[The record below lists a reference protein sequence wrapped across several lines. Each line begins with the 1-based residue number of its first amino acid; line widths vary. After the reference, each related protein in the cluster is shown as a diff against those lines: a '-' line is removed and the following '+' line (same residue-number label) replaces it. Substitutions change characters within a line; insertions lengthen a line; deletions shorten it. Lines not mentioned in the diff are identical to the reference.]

1 MHLRYAGQ
9 NFLMAGQL
17 DSDLNKRCRT
27 FLASI
32 KNRHHKIWSDFP
44 IFEEKGGDYDIVI
57 GWYADD
63 PEMTNMK
70 YVDGMDLTQKS
81 FCEADNKTRI
91 GCETRLPEATCQ
103 RFQEV
108 TKCAGILYQEMELN
122 GKCGVD
128 VL

>member
-1 MHLRYAGQ
+1 MVENFGTPHLANMPDIGEEH
-9 NFLMAGQL
+9 FLKCYYYNACQ
-17 DSDLNKRCRT
+17 SNKNERLKFRMCAELLER
-27 FLASI
+27 
-32 KNRHHKIWSDFP
+32 
-44 IFEEKGGDYDIVI
+44 EDYDIVI

-108 TKCAGILYQEMELN
+108 TKCAGILYQELELN